1 MIGIPE
7 IEVLAQKAQLQIIR
21 GGFGGERLSVEKAWL
36 RVLDEGEL
44 IELGTR
50 SLVRAGF
57 KAALVGKVGAS
68 LLDRLENVFF
78 EMAYPTP
85 SWSHLD

>member
-7 IEVLAQKAQLQIIR
+7 IELLALRAQLQIIR
-21 GGFGGERLSVEKAWL
+21 GGFNEECLNVENAWL
-36 RVLDEGEL
+36 RVLEEGEF

-57 KAALVGKVGAS
+57 KAVLAGKVEAS

-85 SWSHLD
+85 N

>member
-7 IEVLAQKAQLQIIR
+7 IELLAQRAQLQIIR
-21 GGFGGERLSVEKAWL
+21 GGFSEEYLNVEKAWL
-36 RVLDEGEL
+36 RVLEEGEL

-57 KAALVGKVGAS
+57 KDALAGKVEAP
-68 LLDRLENVFF
+68 LLGRLENVFF

-85 SWSHLD
+85 N

>member
-1 MIGIPE
+1 MNTLIGVPE
-7 IEVLAQKAQLQIIR
+7 IELLAQRAQLQIIR
-21 GGFGGERLSVEKAWL
+21 GGFNEERLGVEKGWL
-36 RVLDEGEL
+36 RVLEKGDL

-57 KAALVGKVGAS
+57 KDALAVKVGAS
-68 LLDRLENVFF
+68 LLDRLEKVFF

-85 SWSHLD
+85 N